1 MVEPIGNTPL
11 LRLRDPPAPP
21 VSTTP
26 SSSSSIPRLHQGQ
39 ASQAH
44 DRGRPARG
52 ELTPGKV
59 ILDSTLGNTGI
70 AFAMTG
76 AARAASSRTTRMFLN
91 PTITPPTGRRTDDT
105 TAPEMGADRWAQHPF
120 CRHHGNQGTAMGVGA
135 ASRSDGGD
143 KYRITPMWRGG
154 AGLGGRGSR
163 EMGKPEEVERWL
175 LDCS

>member
-76 AARAASSRTTRMFLN
+76 AARAASSRTTRIFFR
-91 PTITPPTGRRTDDT
+91 TRTTPPTGRRTDDT
-105 TAPEMGADRWAQHPF
+105 TALGIWEQTGGRSTHFVATN
-120 CRHHGNQGTAMGVGA
+120 GNQWNG
-135 ASRSDGGD
+135 DGC
-143 KYRITPMWRGG
+143 RRGLKERWWQQIYEHTYVARG
-154 AGLGGRGSR
+154 AGERR
-163 EMGKPEEVERWL
+163 DGKPEEVER
-175 LDCS
+175 